1 LRPDALLLVEGDVL
15 LVEGDALEP
24 AVGAAPEVVE
34 PLLAAVFS
42 RACPVVLS
50 LQCVAADTL
59 AVLLAE
65 GDVDSDVDD

>member
-42 RACPVVLS
+42 RA
-50 LQCVAADTL
+50 
-59 AVLLAE
+59 
-65 GDVDSDVDD
+65 